1 MNSSGTWD
9 AYNDLLLRGPLDRF
23 TKMWARYELFKHV
36 IDLPGDIVEGGVF
49 KGAGLLYW
57 AKLIQVFNPLSRR
70 RVVGFD
76 TFAGYPKSTS
86 HEYDRVKGAE
96 FLKASNYEGA
106 SPEAIMAIA
115 REVGLESRV
124 EIIKGD
130 AGTTMEQYV
139 QKNPGFRVALMNLD
153 FDTYDPT
160 AAALKH
166 FYPLVIPNG
175 VIVFDEYAARE
186 WGESNAVDEYFK
198 GKNLTFRSIPWA
210 LSPGAYVVKKADCE
224 ASQPKFAS
232 AVSK

>member
-23 TKMWARYELFKHV
+23 TKMWARYELFKQV

-86 HEYDRVKGAE
+86 HEYDRVKGEE
-96 FLKASNYEGA
+96 FLKASNYEGG

-115 REVGLESRV
+115 REVGLENRV

-166 FYPLVIPNG
+166 FYPLVTPNG

-210 LSPGAYVVKKADCE
+210 LSPGAYVVKRPECE
-224 ASQPKFAS
+224 ASAEQLAQI
-232 AVSK
+232 A

>member
-23 TKMWARYELFKHV
+23 TKMWARYELFKQV

-76 TFAGYPKSTS
+76 TFSGYPESTR
-86 HEYDRVKGAE
+86 HEYDRIKGGE
-96 FLKASNYEGA
+96 FLKASNYLGG
-106 SPEAIMAIA
+106 SPEAIMATA

-139 QKNPGFRVALMNLD
+139 DKNPGFRVALMNLD

-160 AAALKH
+160 IAALKH
-166 FYPLVIPNG
+166 LYPLVVPNG
-175 VIVFDEYAARE
+175 VVVLDEYAARE
-186 WGESNAVDEYFK
+186 WGESNAVDQYFR
-198 GKNLTFRSIPWA
+198 GKNLILRSFPWA
-210 LSPGAYVVKKADCE
+210 LSPGAYVVKKPNCE
-224 ASQPKFAS
+224 AIGPQLP
-232 AVSK
+232 

>member
-1 MNSSGTWD
+1 MKSPDTWD
-9 AYNDLLLRGPLDRF
+9 SYNDLLLRGPLDRF
-23 TKMWARYELFKHV
+23 TKMWARYELFKRV

-76 TFAGYPKSTS
+76 TFSGYPESTS
-86 HEYDRVKGAE
+86 HEYDRVKGEE
-96 FLKASNYEGA
+96 FLKVSNYEGG
-106 SPEAIMAIA
+106 SPEAIMTVA
-115 REVGLESRV
+115 REVGLENRL
-124 EIIKGD
+124 EIVRGD
-130 AGTTMEQYV
+130 AATTMEQYV

-166 FYPLVIPNG
+166 FYPLVIANG

-186 WGESNAVDEYFK
+186 WGESNAVDEYFR
-198 GKNLTFRSIPWA
+198 GKNLTLRSFPWA
-210 LSPGAYVVKKADCE
+210 LSPGAYAVKKVDDETSAE
-224 ASQPKFAS
+224 QLASIA
-232 AVSK
+232 

>member
-9 AYNDLLLRGPLDRF
+9 AYNDLLLWGPLDRF
-23 TKMWARYELFKHV
+23 TKMWARYELFKQV

-86 HEYDRVKGAE
+86 HEYDRVKGEE
-96 FLKASNYEGA
+96 FLKASNYEGG

-198 GKNLTFRSIPWA
+198 GKNLTFRAIPWA
-210 LSPGAYVVKKADCE
+210 LSPGAYVVKRPDCE
-224 ASQPKFAS
+224 TS
-232 AVSK
+232 AEQLAQIA